1 MDALSSREILHIW
14 EVGLG
19 QHPLDRALTILASAF
34 PDAPRDHLA
43 ALSVGQRDECLF
55 AVREGTFGSRLASL
69 VVCPACQGQLELTL
83 DMADLDIAPDATPAG
98 QVKPVQLMI
107 SDGYELQFRLPNS
120 LDLAAIVGYRD
131 VVTARNLLVQRCVL
145 QTMHD
150 GAEVAME
157 SIPEPVIA
165 AMAAQ
170 MDTCD
175 PLAALDI
182 TLDCSMCGSHLHV
195 LFDIVSFFW
204 TEITVQARLL
214 LREVHSLARTYGWSE
229 ADILSLSDA
238 RRQFYLELVS

>member
-19 QHPLDRALTILASAF
+19 QHSLDRALTILASAF
-34 PDAPRDHLA
+34 PCAPRDHLA
-43 ALSVGQRDECLF
+43 ALSIGQRDECLF

-83 DMADLDIAPDATPAG
+83 DMADLDIAPNATTAD
-98 QVKPVQLMI
+98 QVQPVQHMI
-107 SDGYELQFRLPNS
+107 SNDYELHYRLPNS

-131 VVTARNLLVQRCVL
+131 VATARNLLVQRCVL
-145 QTMHD
+145 QAMQD
-150 GAEVAME
+150 GAEVAVE

-170 MDTCD
+170 MDIHD

-182 TLDCSMCGSHLHV
+182 ALDCSVCGSHLDV

-204 TEITVQARLL
+204 TEITVQAKLL
-214 LREVHSLARTYGWSE
+214 LREIHSIARTYGWSE
-229 ADILSLSDA
+229 AEILSLSNA